1 MKKSNLSLVIVLV
14 ALITVILVAA
24 IALVVVTSRDSSDP
38 ADTSSTVAT
47 DKTTAPTSSTPTQ
60 TTTKT
65 PSGTTTTLS
74 PTTTQTPSTTTKA
87 PTTTQTP
94 TTTTQAPTTTKEPAT
109 TTKAPT
115 TTKEP
120 AGTTEPTV
128 PTTTPKPGQ
137 IIAGDSV
144 GSLGLFASYTTED
157 AGSDRI
163 TVRVTFYVDSYALR
177 IGART
182 DNYLMVNGQKIS
194 GLSSDAISL
203 PNGSPQTRTV
213 LYEYVTTVSKTGNT
227 PVRLELEYFWHFQA
241 TYSGQS
247 ADWLSVKADLVF

>member
-14 ALITVILVAA
+14 ALITVILIAS
-24 IALVVVTSRDSSDP
+24 IALVVAMNSKGGSDP
-38 ADTSSTVAT
+38 AQTSSTSVTVSVT
-47 DKTTAPTSSTPTQ
+47 DKTTTPTSS
-60 TTTKT
+60 
-65 PSGTTTTLS
+65 
-74 PTTTQTPSTTTKA
+74 
-87 PTTTQTP
+87 TQTP
-94 TTTTQAPTTTKEPAT
+94 TTTPAVPDTTTTVQSPATTVPTTTPKPTTTQTPAT

-120 AGTTEPTV
+120 AGTTKPTV
-128 PTTTPKPGQ
+128 PATTPKPGE

-144 GSLGLFASYTTED
+144 GSLGLFAAYTTED

-163 TVRVTFYVDSYALR
+163 TVRVTFYVESYALR

-182 DNYLMVNGQKIS
+182 DNYLTVNGQKIS
-194 GLSSDAISL
+194 GLSSEAISL

-241 TYSGQS
+241 TYSGEH